1 MRNFFLTI
9 VFLNFSMMLFSQSK
23 ADDIIGTW
31 YSPVKEGNVQIYKSG
46 KNYNGKLIYLKHSL
60 DSQGKPILDV
70 NNPDKEKR
78 KRPLVGI
85 LLLKDITYDDEK
97 NSWKGKLYD
106 YDGNK
111 GNTYD
116 SYLTIT
122 KNGNLNI
129 KGFWGLSFFGLNPGL
144 TLERVDLE

>member
-1 MRNFFLTI
+1 MRYLFLTI
-9 VFLNFSMMLFSQSK
+9 LFLNFSTMLFSQSK
-23 ADDIIGTW
+23 ADDIVGTW
-31 YSPVKEGNVQIYKSG
+31 YSPVKEGNVQIFKNG
-46 KNYNGKLIYLKHSL
+46 KNYSGKLTYLKHST
-60 DSQGKPILDV
+60 DHEGKPLLDV

-78 KRPLVGI
+78 KMPLVGI
-85 LLLKDITYDDEK
+85 LLLKDITFDDKK

-122 KNGNLNI
+122 KNGSLNI
-129 KGFWGLSFFGLNPGL
+129 KGFWGFSFFGLNPGL
-144 TLERVDLE
+144 TLDKVDME

>member
-23 ADDIIGTW
+23 ADKILGTW

-60 DSQGKPILDV
+60 DNQGKPILDV

-78 KRPLVGI
+78 NRPLVGI
-85 LLLKDITYDDEK
+85 LLLKDITYDDKK
-97 NSWKGKLYD
+97 NRWKGKLYD

-144 TLERVDLE
+144 TLERIDVE

>member
-9 VFLNFSMMLFSQSK
+9 VFLNFSMMLFSQST

-31 YSPVKEGNVQIYKSG
+31 YSPVKEGNVQIFKSG

-60 DSQGKPILDV
+60 DGQGKPILDV

-85 LLLKDITYDDEK
+85 LLLKDITYDDKK

-144 TLERVDLE
+144 TLERIDPE

>member
-60 DSQGKPILDV
+60 DGQGKPILDV

-85 LLLKDITYDDEK
+85 LLLKDITYDDKK

-144 TLERVDLE
+144 TLERIDVE

>member
-1 MRNFFLTI
+1 
-9 VFLNFSMMLFSQSK
+9 MLFSQST

-60 DSQGKPILDV
+60 DGKGKPILDV

-78 KRPLVGI
+78 KRPLLGI

-97 NSWKGKLYD
+97 DSWKGKLYD
-106 YDGNK
+106 YDGDK

-144 TLERVDLE
+144 TLEIIDVE

>member
-1 MRNFFLTI
+1 
-9 VFLNFSMMLFSQSK
+9 MLFSQSK
-23 ADDIIGTW
+23 ADKILGTW

-60 DSQGKPILDV
+60 DNQGKPILDV

-78 KRPLVGI
+78 NRPLVGI

-97 NSWKGKLYD
+97 NRWKGKLYD

-144 TLERVDLE
+144 TLERIDVE

>member
-23 ADDIIGTW
+23 ADKILGTW

-60 DSQGKPILDV
+60 DNQGKPILDV

-78 KRPLVGI
+78 NRPLVGI

-97 NSWKGKLYD
+97 NRWKGKLYD

-144 TLERVDLE
+144 TLERIDVE

>member
-1 MRNFFLTI
+1 
-9 VFLNFSMMLFSQSK
+9 MLFSQSK
-23 ADDIIGTW
+23 PDDIVGVW
-31 YSPVKEGNVQIYKSG
+31 YSPVKEGNVQIFKSG
-46 KNYNGKLIYLKHSL
+46 KKYLGKLTYLKHSV
-60 DSQGKPILDV
+60 DNHGKPILDV

-78 KRPLVGI
+78 KMPLVGI
-85 LLLKDITYDDEK
+85 LLLTEITFDNKK

-106 YDGNK
+106 YDGAK

-122 KNGNLNI
+122 EKGKLNI

-144 TLERVDLE
+144 TLEKVDVE

>member
-9 VFLNFSMMLFSQSK
+9 VFLNFSMMLFSQST

-31 YSPVKEGNVQIYKSG
+31 YSPVKQGNVQIYKSG
-46 KNYNGKLIYLKHSL
+46 KNYNGKLIYLKHSF

-85 LLLKDITYDDEK
+85 LLLKDITYDDKK

-144 TLERVDLE
+144 TLERVDPE

>member
-23 ADDIIGTW
+23 ADDILGTW

-46 KNYNGKLIYLKHSL
+46 KNYNGKLIHLKNSL
-60 DSQGKPILDV
+60 DSQGKRILDV

-85 LLLKDITYDDEK
+85 LLLKDITYDDK
-97 NSWKGKLYD
+97 KKSWKGKLYD

>member
-9 VFLNFSMMLFSQSK
+9 VFLNFSMMLFSQST

-85 LLLKDITYDDEK
+85 LLLKDITYDDKK

-144 TLERVDLE
+144 TLERIDVE

>member
-23 ADDIIGTW
+23 ADDIVGTW

-46 KNYNGKLIYLKHSL
+46 KSYNGKLIYLKHSS
-60 DSQGKPILDV
+60 DSDGNPILDV

-78 KRPLVGI
+78 KMPLVGI
-85 LLLKDITYDDEK
+85 LLLKDITYDDKK

>member
-1 MRNFFLTI
+1 MRQLFITI
-9 VFLNFSMMLFSQSK
+9 LFLNFSTMLFSQSK
-23 ADDIIGTW
+23 ADDIVGVW

-46 KNYNGKLIYLKHSL
+46 NHYYGRLTYLKHAL
-60 DSQGKPILDV
+60 DHEGKPVLDV

-85 LLLKDITYDDEK
+85 LLLTDITFNDKK

-106 YDGNK
+106 YDGQK

-122 KNGNLNI
+122 KSGDLNI
-129 KGFWGLSFFGLNPGL
+129 KGFWGLSFFGLNRGL
-144 TLERVDLE
+144 TLEKVNVE

>member
-9 VFLNFSMMLFSQSK
+9 VFLNFSMMLFSQST

-60 DSQGKPILDV
+60 DGKGKPILDV

-144 TLERVDLE
+144 TLERIDVE

>member
-9 VFLNFSMMLFSQSK
+9 VFLNFSMMLFSQST

-60 DSQGKPILDV
+60 DGKGKPILDV